1 MPRLHACHV
10 NNNNNTLYSR
20 IAQNA
25 LLFSR
30 IPPRELTAFT
40 WGPLTWSARIVIVF
54 AAAPLGN
61 YTVGVAIVFVNEVFA
76 TENAVRT
83 AAIPNQPTRL
93 RNLLY
98 LVPVMIQ

>member
-1 MPRLHACHV
+1 MRVTSITIIIPCILV
-10 NNNNNTLYSR
+10 LYKTPCSFSESR
-20 IAQNA
+20 QESSQRS
-25 LLFSR
+25 LG
-30 IPPRELTAFT
+30 
-40 WGPLTWSARIVIVF
+40 GPLTWSARIVIVF